1 MTWHLPTKANPDYRK
16 DIHPGMQGE
25 VEGFTDEKQSEVLLK
40 VVVNMPHGKGHLKPR
55 RKPTL

>member
-16 DIHPGMQGE
+16 DIHPGKQGE

-40 VVVNMPHGKGHLKPR
+40 LVVTMPHGKKG
-55 RKPTL
+55 T

>member
-40 VVVNMPHGKGHLKPR
+40 LVVTMPHGKKG
-55 RKPTL
+55 T